1 MEKCNC
7 NDDTIKLLKE
17 CDAGSKMAV
26 TSIDEVLDDVN
37 DERLK
42 RILIESKDHH
52 SKLGNDIHSHLN
64 KNCADGKEPNL
75 MAKSMS
81 WMKTNMKLGIGTE
94 DTDKTIADLMTDGC
108 NMGVKS
114 LNKYLNQY
122 KCADETSQKLC
133 MRLIKIEE
141 KLCEELEDYL

>member
-1 MEKCNC
+1 MEKCCDNS
-7 NDDTIKLLKE
+7 DTIKLLKE

-26 TSIDEVLDDVN
+26 TSINDVLDDVQ
-37 DERLK
+37 DEKLK
-42 RILIESKDHH
+42 KLLIESKEHH
-52 SKLGNDIHSHLN
+52 EKLGNELHSQLN
-64 KNCADGKEPNL
+64 KNCADGKEPNM
-75 MAKSMS
+75 MARSMS
-81 WMKTNMKLGIGTE
+81 WMKTNVKLGMGTE
-94 DTDKTIADLMTDGC
+94 DNDKIIADLMTDGC

-122 KCADETSQKLC
+122 KNADEVSQKLC

>member
-1 MEKCNC
+1 MGKCCDNS
-7 NDDTIKLLKE
+7 DTINLLKE

-26 TSIDEVLDDVN
+26 TSIDDVLDDVQ
-37 DERLK
+37 DKKMKKL
-42 RILIESKDHH
+42 LIESKDHH
-52 SKLGNDIHSHLN
+52 TKLGNEIHEQLN
-64 KNCADGKEPNL
+64 RNCADEKEPNA
-75 MAKSMS
+75 MARGMS
-81 WMKTNMKLGIGTE
+81 WLKTNMKLGMGIE

-122 KCADETSQKLC
+122 KNADEVSQKLC

>member
-1 MEKCNC
+1 MEKCC
-7 NDDTIKLLKE
+7 EYSDTVKLLKE

-26 TSIDEVLDDVN
+26 TSIDDVLDDVK
-37 DERLK
+37 DEKLK
-42 RILIESKDHH
+42 KILIESKDHH
-52 SKLGNDIHSHLN
+52 TKLGNEIHEQLN
-64 KNCADGKEPNL
+64 RHCADGKEPNV
-75 MAKSMS
+75 MARGMS
-81 WMKTNMKLGIGTE
+81 WMKTNVKLGIGTE
-94 DTDKTIADLMTDGC
+94 DDNKIIADLMTDGC

-122 KCADETSQKLC
+122 KNADETSQKLC

>member
-1 MEKCNC
+1 MGKCCDNS
-7 NDDTIKLLKE
+7 DTINLLKE

-26 TSIDEVLDDVN
+26 TSIDDVLDDVQ
-37 DERLK
+37 DEKMKKL
-42 RILIESKDHH
+42 LIESKDHH
-52 SKLGNDIHSHLN
+52 TKLGNEIHEQLN
-64 KNCADGKEPNL
+64 RNCADEKEPNA
-75 MAKSMS
+75 MARGMS
-81 WMKTNMKLGIGTE
+81 WLKTNMKLGMGME
-94 DTDKTIADLMTDGC
+94 ETDKTIADLMTDGC

-122 KCADETSQKLC
+122 KNADEVSQKLC